1 MTILEEQNGIS
12 HTTFNINN
20 TILQLLGGYLVMY
33 DNT

>member
-1 MTILEEQNGIS
+1 MTILEDQNGNS

-20 TILQLLGGYLVMY
+20 TILQLFGGYLVMY